1 MPNRKNVA
9 ATEAA
14 VVGSQLRNHWTKPL
28 GVVGYYWFLT
38 FEDSAPLRNAV
49 RECQSRLA
57 FPQYDPAPL
66 ESLHLT
72 VGRIGKSGEVSPG
85 RLHAIQAGVRRGLCE
100 MDPFELTIGAL
111 RRVPAALIFDATPVG
126 NVDELRRKLRA
137 GAIGALSESDAPPQ
151 QHPPH
156 VTVAYG
162 NSDGIAPPELDE
174 AVATVDRS
182 LRTVRVEVSEVSMVL
197 LYRRRAMYS
206 WDLIERIPLGKSI

>member
-1 MPNRKNVA
+1 MPNRKDVA

-14 VVGSQLRNHWTKPL
+14 AVSNQLRNHWTKPL
-28 GVVGYYWFLT
+28 GGVGYYWFLT
-38 FEDSAPLRNAV
+38 FEDSAPLRSAV

-57 FPQYDPAPL
+57 FPQYDPVPL

-72 VGRIGKSGEVSPG
+72 VGRIGKTGEVSPG
-85 RLHAIQAGVRRGLCE
+85 RLRAIQASARRGLCE

-111 RRVPAALIFDATPVG
+111 RRVSAALIFDVTPAG
-126 NVDELRRKLRA
+126 NIDQLRTQLGA
-137 GAIGALSESDAPPQ
+137 GTIVALSEPDAPPKR
-151 QHPPH
+151 HPPH

-162 NSDGIAPPELDE
+162 NSDGIASPELDE

-206 WDLIERIPLGKSI
+206 WDLIERIPLGRSI